1 MLPVLLG
8 TCRGFEEGRER
19 PRTNGATVTAADA
32 ASTVAKPVLSPRVVL
47 SPKGKPSL
55 NVSVEIARTE
65 GERQRG
71 LMYRQHLPMD
81 RGMLFLFEEEE
92 IQSFWMKNTVIPL
105 DMIFIR
111 QDMTVAGVVE
121 NAEPLSRD
129 ARSVDVPSRFVL
141 EVNGGWAGNHGVT
154 RGTPVKF
161 EGIEP

>member
-1 MLPVLLG
+1 
-8 TCRGFEEGRER
+8 
-19 PRTNGATVTAADA
+19 
-32 ASTVAKPVLSPRVVL
+32 
-47 SPKGKPSL
+47 
-55 NVSVEIARTE
+55 
-65 GERQRG
+65 
-71 LMYRQHLPMD
+71 MYRQHLPMD